1 MRGPAG
7 RTTDATR
14 TLTEL
19 AELANRLR
27 RFRSGP
33 GDHPP
38 PGVERLAVAGR
49 LVACLGGE
57 AGITEVVF
65 LGETAVGLA
74 LAVRQAPAAVD
85 ARLLDLV
92 ADLAELLESLLGAVD
107 EGRDPVAFLDCR
119 DWARY
124 RPGQGPPVAPAPGGA
139 QGPALLLVASEF
151 RRAALRDRFAAAGL
165 ACEVA
170 ADPAAALARL
180 GREPAPRWVV
190 CDDQEPLRHLGCLR
204 ELLAARGGGRP
215 PLVLLAPGGVGV
227 ESTPEILAA
236 RRGADHLWHEPFDP
250 ADLGA

>member
-1 MRGPAG
+1 VGGPSG

-14 TLTEL
+14 TLIEL

-33 GDHPP
+33 GDNPA

-49 LVACLGGE
+49 LVARLGGE
-57 AGITEVVF
+57 TGTTDVVF

-85 ARLLDLV
+85 ARLLALV
-92 ADLAELLESLLGAVD
+92 ADLAELLENLLGAVD
-107 EGRDPVAFLDCR
+107 EGRDPVAFLGGR

-124 RPGQGPPVAPAPGGA
+124 RPEQDPPVVPAPGGA

-170 ADPAAALARL
+170 VDPAAALARL
-180 GREPAPRWVV
+180 GREPAPRWVI
-190 CDDQEPLRHLGCLR
+190 CDDQEPLRHLSRLR
-204 ELLAARGGGRP
+204 ELLAARGGCRP

-227 ESTPEILAA
+227 ENAPEIIAA
-236 RRGADHLWHEPFDP
+236 RRGADRLWHEPFDP
-250 ADLGA
+250 VDLGV